1 MTTTNSTDENIWITL
16 EDGSSLWLPKR
27 LADQLRPEDVI
38 RWKAPK
44 IEEDWSSCEEHS
56 ATISPACDGTSTL
69 LVEDLEEKSA
79 KETDPTRINMIKQ
92 LVEEAKLS
100 EFDDFASEYD
110 CPKLELEARL
120 EQLGFQDLIGHM
132 YHGRYN

>member
-1 MTTTNSTDENIWITL
+1 MTTNATDENIWITL

-44 IEEDWSSCEEHS
+44 NDEDWSSYEEHS
-56 ATISPACDGTSTL
+56 VPMSPTGDGTATL
-69 LVEDLEEKSA
+69 LVEDLEEKLA
-79 KETDPTRINMIKQ
+79 KETDPTRIDMIKQ

-100 EFDDFASEYD
+100 AYDDFASEYD
-110 CPKLELEARL
+110 CPKMELEARL